1 MDLEIQTHLIGS
13 YGSYTKNS
21 GRYSG
26 RYGHYIKNMFAREK
40 VMRQLEQLMQ
50 WKTASMLSGAVFE
63 ADMAKLLGQR
73 IC

>member
-1 MDLEIQTHLIGS
+1 MNFNLC
-13 YGSYTKNS
+13 
-21 GRYSG
+21 G

-50 WKTASMLSGAVFE
+50 WKTASMQCEAEFE
-63 ADMAKLLGQR
+63 ADMANLFGQR